1 VSPNARERARAKRRY
16 VKRQANLAAR
26 QRARRQR
33 AQVLGAVLGVLLII
47 GGIFALTT
55 LTNKSAK
62 KKTPVASSTPS
73 ATASASATPT
83 TAAKGAC
90 PASTLKP
97 VTSPQKFTTVPPK
110 SLAKGRDWTA
120 TVATT
125 CGTMTIHLD
134 GKAAPQAVASFIFLS
149 QKKFFTGTP
158 CHRVTTSG
166 LFVLQCGDPTGTGSG
181 TPGYSFGV
189 ENAPKSGDYP
199 AGTLAM
205 ANTGQPNSNGSQFFI
220 VYKDTQLPT
229 TSGGYTI
236 FGTVTKGLDVVDKVA
251 AAGVQ
256 GGGTDGAPA
265 TPISITGVSVK

>member
-1 VSPNARERARAKRRY
+1 VSPNARDRARAKRRY

-26 QRARRQR
+26 QQARRRR
-33 AQVLGAVLGVLLII
+33 AQVFGAVLGVVLII
-47 GGIFALTT
+47 GGVFALTK
-55 LTNKSAK
+55 LTNSPK
-62 KKTPVASSTPS
+62 KKTPVAASTP
-73 ATASASATPT
+73 AASASASASPT
-83 TAAKGAC
+83 TAVKGGC
-90 PASTLKP
+90 TPSTLKP
-97 VTSPQKFTTVPPK
+97 VTSPQKFTTVPAK
-110 SLAKGRDWTA
+110 SLAQGRDWTA

-166 LFVLQCGDPTGTGSG
+166 LFVLQCGDPTGTGEG
-181 TPGYSFGV
+181 GPGYSYGV
-189 ENAPKSGDYP
+189 ENAPKTGDYP

-229 TSGGYTI
+229 TGGGYTI
-236 FGTVTKGLDVVDKVA
+236 FGTVTKGLDVVTKVA